1 MKFGEKPIGACLGDL
16 LVHSVRFPNGKLP
29 KGTKLSK
36 AHIQSLR
43 SMGIERV
50 LVASLQKED
59 VDENLAA
66 KLLSTAFYKTGFKLS
81 VPATGRVNFIAE
93 HLSIS
98 RLDVE
103 KINRLNEID
112 EAITFATVLPDQLLT
127 KGQMVA
133 TLKIIPYAVSK
144 HSIEKALKLI
154 KSGKLLACSRII
166 SRNFSLIQTT
176 FEDTKPSILLAT
188 ENVTRTRLAQLECS
202 LIDCQIVE
210 HSAEHVSQAL
220 IRAREQG
227 SQAFLLC
234 GASAIA
240 DRLDVLPRALRMVG
254 GEIFHFGLPVDPG
267 NLSLVGEWDGMIVL
281 GMPGCARSP
290 KLNGLDWLLQK
301 SLAGVK
307 LDKSELSS
315 MAVGGLLSDIASR
328 PLPRKLVNKNISEK
342 TEVVGVLL
350 AAGSSTRMGTDNK
363 LLLTMNNGMT
373 MIGWIAQTYLKSN
386 INKLIVVTGF
396 QEKAVRKALLGLNV
410 EFIHNPNYEAG
421 QASSVCA
428 GIESLSEQCDSALIG
443 LGDMPFVT
451 TDLINRLIES
461 HHLLPKP
468 DIRITLPLLDGK
480 RSNPVIWGR
489 AFFEELRNISGDQGG
504 RQIFTDYLSAING
517 VSWDKKEFAED
528 IDRPEDRQKLS
539 VVMQR

>member
-1 MKFGEKPIGACLGDL
+1 MKFGEKPITACLGDL
-16 LVHSVRFPNGKLP
+16 LVYSVRIPNGKLP
-29 KGTKLSK
+29 KGTRLTKTHIEKLR
-36 AHIQSLR
+36 L
-43 SMGIERV
+43 MGIERL
-50 LVASLQKED
+50 LVASLQKQD
-59 VDENLAA
+59 IDENLAA
-66 KLLSTAFYKTGFKLS
+66 KLLSTAFYKKGFKLS

-98 RLDVE
+98 RLDIE
-103 KINRLNEID
+103 KINKLNEID

-144 HSIEKALKLI
+144 RSLDKAIKLI
-154 KSGKLLACSRII
+154 KGGELLSCRQII
-166 SRNFSLIQTT
+166 PRNFSLIQTT

-210 HSAEHVSQAL
+210 HSADYVSQAL
-220 IRAREQG
+220 IRARKQG
-227 SQAFLLC
+227 AQAFLLC

-240 DRLDVLPRALRMVG
+240 DRLDVLPKALKMAG
-254 GEIFHFGLPVDPG
+254 GEIIHFGLPVDPG
-267 NLSLVGEWDGMIVL
+267 NLSMVGNWDGMFVL

-301 SLAGVK
+301 SLAGIK
-307 LDKSELSS
+307 LDKSELSR
-315 MAVGGLLSDIASR
+315 MAVGGLLADIASR
-328 PLPRKLVNKNISEK
+328 PLPRKLINKNTSMEK
-342 TEVVGVLL
+342 KVAGILL
-350 AAGSSTRMGTDNK
+350 AAGSSTRMGADNK
-363 LLLTMNNGMT
+363 LLLPMNNGMT
-373 MIGWIAQTYLKSN
+373 MISWIVQTYLKSE

-396 QEKAVRKALLGLNV
+396 QEKAVHEALLGLDV
-410 EFIHNPNYEAG
+410 EFVHNPHYETG
-421 QASSVCA
+421 QASSVST
-428 GIESLSEQCDSALIG
+428 GIENLAEPFDSALIG

-461 HHLLPKP
+461 HHMLPKP

-489 AFFEELRNISGDQGG
+489 AFFEELRNISGDLGG
-504 RQIFTDYLSAING
+504 RQIFADYLSAING
-517 VSWDKKEFAED
+517 VSWDKRQFAED
-528 IDRPEDRQKLS
+528 IDQPEDRQKLS
-539 VVMQR
+539 LTE